1 MEQVLHL
8 LYLNHRTTLA
18 YPENNMLPLHPHRPV
33 LQPTPRRALEE
44 EYGSMRRVNQSLDLG
59 PSRSRAISESRGSS
73 SHRTHRRVSQQEA
86 ATVQKYL
93 KKYEPPEETKDYISL
108 PKIPKN
114 LRAREEERRK
124 IEVKRP
130 TTAQRRKM
138 AQRVKR
144 KMKRWVLA
152 IMFIRRLQRKLMLKV
167 NNFNLLTD
175 LSESLVEIMK
185 KMIDKY
191 YCNIL
196 EIPLMGYGD
205 NLRLKISDPSKD
217 ITENVV
223 YNILDISEGLK
234 KSSIRKDILKFLT
247 LVTMNHAR
255 VPHDFFT

>member
-1 MEQVLHL
+1 
-8 LYLNHRTTLA
+8 
-18 YPENNMLPLHPHRPV
+18 
-33 LQPTPRRALEE
+33 
-44 EYGSMRRVNQSLDLG
+44 
-59 PSRSRAISESRGSS
+59 
-73 SHRTHRRVSQQEA
+73 
-86 ATVQKYL
+86 
-93 KKYEPPEETKDYISL
+93 
-108 PKIPKN
+108 
-114 LRAREEERRK
+114 
-124 IEVKRP
+124 
-130 TTAQRRKM
+130 M